1 MKCFIDLIALL
12 GVCFERSTSV
22 FPVKKLLITGILF
35 GFALTSIPGTAGSN
49 VENERLI
56 ILDATGSMPPQ
67 RFEAL
72 VRKVDSTLTEVI
84 KFWSADPRI
93 TEFGKIIVE
102 FHNPLPKASSSVFM
116 WRKENGKKARVVRV
130 YGGGEYPHQL
140 AHKLTSAL
148 FPNPDKLIRN
158 MMGEASERR
167 FGNPLSFPSCGFD
180 KDEWVLALVEAGSY
194 IPLTKIGPNH
204 RDWGM
209 EIVNH
214 APVVND
220 RAKQHASYVEAGS
233 FGEFLIATYGIDR
246 MKVFNRLS
254 RKEPRPWLAAY
265 GTPLDQLEARWLEAL
280 RSKAGEKKKKI
291 SILVKLLRNN
301 PKAACNSAQDLVKEE
316 SR

>member
-12 GVCFERSTSV
+12 CVRFEGSTSV
-22 FPVKKLLITGILF
+22 FPVKKLLIMGILF
-35 GFALTSIPGTAGSN
+35 GFVLISIPGTAGSTA
-49 VENERLI
+49 ENERLI

-67 RFEAL
+67 RFETL

-84 KFWSADPRI
+84 KFWSTDPRI
-93 TEFGKIIVE
+93 KEFGKIIVE
-102 FHNPLPKASSSVFM
+102 FHNPLPKASSSIFM

-130 YGGGEYPHQL
+130 YGGGEYPLQL

-233 FGEFLIATYGIDR
+233 FGEFLITTHGIDK
-246 MKVFNRLS
+246 MKAFNRLS
-254 RKEPRPWLAAY
+254 RKEPRPWLAAF
-265 GTPLDQLEARWLEAL
+265 GSQLEQLEAGWLEAL

-301 PKAACNSAQDLVKEE
+301 PKAACNSAQDFVKEE
-316 SR
+316 TR